1 MFPVSRD
8 TMIWKEIN
16 PKTNKMAYR
25 RNIMIRLELTDDDAK
40 VLKNA
45 LESYLS
51 DLRMEVAD
59 TDRQNFRDELKQ
71 EETTIKKILGAL
83 AK

>member
-1 MFPVSRD
+1 
-8 TMIWKEIN
+8 
-16 PKTNKMAYR
+16 MAYR

>member
-1 MFPVSRD
+1 
-8 TMIWKEIN
+8 
-16 PKTNKMAYR
+16 
-25 RNIMIRLELTDDDAK
+25 MIRLELTDDDAK
-40 VLKNA
+40 VLREA

-59 TDRQNFRDELKQ
+59 TDMQNFRDGLKQ
-71 EETTIKKILGAL
+71 EEATIKTILGAL

>member
-25 RNIMIRLELTDDDAK
+25 RNTMIRLELTDDDAK

-59 TDRQNFRDELKQ
+59 TDRQEFRDGLKQ
-71 EETTIKKILGAL
+71 EETTLKTILGAL

>member
-1 MFPVSRD
+1 
-8 TMIWKEIN
+8 
-16 PKTNKMAYR
+16 
-25 RNIMIRLELTDDDAK
+25 MIRLELTDDDAK
-40 VLKNA
+40 VLKGA

-59 TDRQNFRDELKQ
+59 TDRQEFRDGLKQ
-71 EETTIKKILGAL
+71 EETTLKTILGAL